1 VVRSPGEGNITWER
15 LERVIVRWDG
25 EVDISTRP
33 WSEAIHLEEDLGS
46 GGFRGHVT
54 VSPAEVPAE
63 VKQVLDFLYGRDAA
77 GKEVRVPW
85 SPFKREAS
93 PAPPPAEESPLV
105 K

>member
-1 VVRSPGEGNITWER
+1 VVQSPGEGHITWER

-25 EVDISTRP
+25 EVDITTRP
-33 WSEAIHLEEDLGS
+33 WNEMVRQEEDLGS

-77 GKEVRVPW
+77 GKEVMVSW

-93 PAPPPAEESPLV
+93 PAPPPAEERPPV